1 MMKNGKTT
9 VAIAAL
15 TLLTISVMIV
25 PTQSATHDHDHDHEQ
40 QHVETPHDDH
50 GHDADVHD
58 HQQQPEQEAD
68 EHEGH
73 NHGSATDFCTEHQML
88 EKVDALCQAGHIGD
102 LPLGQG
108 MMVRLYDEDVA
119 AKTGIVTARPQPIHT
134 ISGETFLGQV
144 ALNRN
149 RLAKITSPAPGLV
162 TSVHVQPGTRVTQG
176 QALLTVDIPQLAT
189 LKSDYLAAQA
199 RVEQSRTHYEREQ
212 LLLEKGITSQHEFQQ
227 ARSAA
232 LQARSDA
239 DRYYQQLLN
248 TGMAADEIDQL
259 MQQRHTETRIT
270 LRAPFAATVT
280 DVATAQG
287 ERITDQTAVITLAN
301 LDTLWLEIS
310 VPESQLQHLQADA
323 PIQAR
328 FSALP
333 GRVFT
338 GTLFF
343 LGSQIDQR
351 SRMLTAL
358 AEIDNS
364 DHLLKAGLYGDVALA
379 TETSQQGLAIDANAV
394 QMLNNTPYVFIAH
407 EDDLFEIRRVE
418 VGVRHDHLV
427 ALAGVT
433 ADEAIVVRQ
442 GYALKSEV
450 LKASLGASC
459 ADH

>member
-1 MMKNGKTT
+1 MTKNWKNSL
-9 VAIAAL
+9 AL
-15 TLLTISVMIV
+15 TAITLLSVGMMTSPI
-25 PTQSATHDHDHDHEQ
+25 QSATHDHAHEQ
-40 QHVETPHDDH
+40 EHVETTHDDH
-50 GHDADVHD
+50 GH
-58 HQQQPEQEAD
+58 EAD

-73 NHGSATDFCTEHQML
+73 NHGSATDYCPEHQML

-108 MMVRLYDEDVA
+108 MMVRLYDENVA
-119 AKTGIVTARPQPIHT
+119 AKTGIVTARPQPIH
-134 ISGETFLGQV
+134 SLGGETFLGQV

-162 TSVHVQPGTRVTQG
+162 TTVHVQPGTQVSQG

-212 LLLEKGITSQHEFQQ
+212 LLLEKGITSKHEFQQ
-227 ARSAA
+227 ARSLA
-232 LQARSDA
+232 LQAGSDA
-239 DRYYQQLLN
+239 DRYHQQLLN
-248 TGMAADEIDQL
+248 TGLTSDEINQL
-259 MQQRHTETRIT
+259 MEQRHTETRIT
-270 LRAPFAATVT
+270 LRAPFAGTVT

-287 ERITDQTAVITLAN
+287 ERISDQTAVITLAN
-301 LDTLWLEIS
+301 LDTLWLEVA
-310 VPESQLQHLQADA
+310 VPETQLQHLHAGA
-323 PIQAR
+323 PVQAR
-328 FSALP
+328 FAALP

-338 GTLFF
+338 GKLFF
-343 LGSQIDQR
+343 LGTQIDPR

-358 AEIDNS
+358 AEIDNTT
-364 DHLLKAGLYGDVALA
+364 HLLKAGLYGDVALVA
-379 TETSQQGLAIDANAV
+379 EESEQELAIDANAV

-418 VGVRHDHLV
+418 IGTRANHLV
-427 ALAGVT
+427 AVT
-433 ADEAIVVRQ
+433 GINADDAIVVQQ